1 MGSILPFLPRGIFD
15 DAATKVMG
23 AAFDAARKALDDTG
37 QPELV
42 QEVMARRIIVAARKG
57 ERELTK
63 LRDAA
68 LTALPTTSGL
78 HRGSF
83 CVWGDN
89 PMTERDDAMAGL

>member
-1 MGSILPFLPRGIFD
+1 MGSILPFLPHGIFD

-37 QPELV
+37 QPDLV

-57 ERELTK
+57 ERKLTK

-68 LTALPTTSGL
+68 LTALPMNVG
-78 HRGSF
+78 
-83 CVWGDN
+83 
-89 PMTERDDAMAGL
+89 AA